1 MNGVCIRQLLLHD
14 KSPDA
19 QGLTTAHVPY
29 LTLSVGRG
37 PGLAPPG
44 TVHGRSQDAGGAAV
58 SSEAG
63 LGRGPPPTGR
73 FSACGPSGLPGR
85 GLSAWLRLRA
95 LGPSPNG
102 SSQRTACF
110 SHACR
115 RESPSKTDAR
125 IGPGGDVTAVATRR
139 WLEAS
144 RGPIHS
150 RGAGQM
156 RCEPRRQG
164 PRELSATVAGP
175 SVRRAVCITRWM
187 RQDHGPRAPASKPL
201 IRPHGNPASSAL
213 ARPASD
219 SRESQIG
226 EAR

>member
-1 MNGVCIRQLLLHD
+1 M
-14 KSPDA
+14 
-19 QGLTTAHVPY
+19 
-29 LTLSVGRG
+29 GRG

-44 TVHGRSQDAGGAAV
+44 TVHGRSQDVGGAAV

-73 FSACGPSGLPGR
+73 FSARGPSGLPGQ

-102 SSQRTACF
+102 SSQRAACF

-115 RESPSKTDAR
+115 RESPSKTDAP
-125 IGPGGDVTAVATRR
+125 IGPGGDVTAVATHR

-164 PRELSATVAGP
+164 PQELSATVAGP
-175 SVRRAVCITRWM
+175 SVRQAVCITRWM